1 MKITAIQA
9 KNFIGAV
16 DVDIRL
22 TRPVTLICGRNH
34 SGKSSIAEAVR
45 MALTGDASRVSM
57 KKDYPAIITEGQTV
71 GYVVVD
77 HDRGRSAITVPNG
90 AHEHTDE
97 RPPAILP
104 YVLDA
109 QRFSSLPANE
119 RRTFLFGLMGLR
131 TDGDAVTQRLLD
143 KGCDHEM
150 VKMISPHLRAGFDAA
165 HKEAQAKARDNKASW
180 RTVTG
185 ETYGSVKASSWV
197 APKPG
202 FNPENLKARRAEVDT
217 LAQKIEDGVRQIGDM
232 QGRAKAQADQGARLS
247 GLRESAGKFA
257 RIEAKLRHDESALKE
272 LQDKVD
278 AEMSKG
284 GKQLPT
290 EPTYKCPACSALLRH
305 DHANG
310 ALIEFTPPPVVDYPA
325 DPGKLAEYQ
334 SARDLLARSVAND
347 KRDLADADAAA
358 KALAE
363 IDDQK
368 SAPAP
373 TTEEIAAARAKVD
386 EAKKS
391 RVALKEAIKT
401 LEDDE
406 RTALLADSRTDT
418 ARAYHVDV
426 TKWEAVADALAPN
439 GIPGEMLAEA
449 LGPINQRLASSS
461 HMTEWLRVDIDADM
475 TITGGGRPYNL
486 LSESE
491 KWRADAMIAEAISHI
506 SGVKLLVLDRMD
518 VLDVTGREDILFWL
532 DGLAEDGEIETALL
546 FATLKAV
553 PTKLPDTVGAFWI
566 ENGVIRNH
574 QA

>member
-232 QGRAKAQADQGARLS
+232 QGRAKAQADQGARLA
-247 GLRESAGKFA
+247 GLRERAGKYA

-278 AEMSKG
+278 AEMRKG

-290 EPTYKCPACSALLRH
+290 EPTYACPACSVLLRH

-310 ALIEFTPPPVVDYPA
+310 ALVEFTPPPVVDSPS

-334 SARDLLARSVAND
+334 SARELLARSVAND

-373 TTEEIAAARAKVD
+373 TAEEIAAARAKVD

-391 RVALKEAIKT
+391 RVALQEAIKT

-406 RTALLADSRTDT
+406 RTALLADSRTNT

-426 TKWEAVADALAPN
+426 TKWEETTMSETTAPAVAGPLEAIVRERAPSAHVAWCRYVTKHERPTRIVLCDSDAEGAFPVFRQPHDAECQNDHYARSVCEGMWADKCDDVIALVEALRAVYSLA
-439 GIPGEMLAEA
+439 GEMPEVCR
-449 LGPINQRLASSS
+449 IV
-461 HMTEWLRVDIDADM
+461 H
-475 TITGGGRPYNL
+475 
-486 LSESE
+486 
-491 KWRADAMIAEAISHI
+491 EAIAKH
-506 SGVKLLVLDRMD
+506 GGPHV
-518 VLDVTGREDILFWL
+518 
-532 DGLAEDGEIETALL
+532 A
-546 FATLKAV
+546 
-553 PTKLPDTVGAFWI
+553 
-566 ENGVIRNH
+566 
-574 QA
+574 

>member
-1 MKITAIQA
+1 MKITGI
-9 KNFIGAV
+9 KIENFIGAV
-16 DVDIRL
+16 NVDIRL
-22 TRPVTLICGRNH
+22 ARPITIICGHNH

-57 KKDYPAIITEGQTV
+57 KKDYPALITEGQTV

-310 ALIEFTPPPVVDYPA
+310 ALIEFTPPPVVDSPA

-347 KRDLADADAAA
+347 KRDLERAEAAA

-391 RVALKEAIKT
+391 RVALQEAIKT

-439 GIPGEMLAEA
+439 GIPGDMLAEA
-449 LGPINQRLASSS
+449 LGPINQRLASSA
-461 HMTEWLRVDIDADM
+461 HMTEWMRVGIDADM
-475 TITGGGRPYNL
+475 TVTGDNRPYSL
-486 LSESE
+486 MSESE
-491 KWRADAMIAEAISHI
+491 RWRADAMIAEAISHI
-506 SGVKLLVLDRMD
+506 SGVKLLILDRVD
-518 VLDVTGREDILFWL
+518 VLDMTGREDLLYWL
-532 DGLAEDGEIETALL
+532 DGLAEDGEVETALL

-566 ENGVIRNH
+566 DGGVS
-574 QA
+574 Q